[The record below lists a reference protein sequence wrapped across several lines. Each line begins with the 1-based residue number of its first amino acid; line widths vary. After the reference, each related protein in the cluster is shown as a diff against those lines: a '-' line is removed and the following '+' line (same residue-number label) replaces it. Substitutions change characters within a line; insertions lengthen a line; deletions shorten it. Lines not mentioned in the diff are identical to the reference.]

1 MNCNNQQAT
10 AFRLVFQQSV
20 HRYIIFHQKLFV
32 LQIGFYLTSVS
43 QVEIL
48 KSISVLFKTFMNNKA
63 EKSVK
68 LPDRFLLMQKY
79 KLKVPEARR

>member
-1 MNCNNQQAT
+1 M
-10 AFRLVFQQSV
+10 
-20 HRYIIFHQKLFV
+20 
-32 LQIGFYLTSVS
+32 S

-79 KLKVPEARR
+79 KLKVQDDRR